1 MKRERLQS
9 LFSAVGCVFT
19 AMVLLQYDYKGLRLY
34 GKTRG
39 LTHTNA
45 LYLEY
50 LDGVRASPCVESPV
64 HRDSAKP
71 CLIAL
76 PAFELAVRG

>member
-1 MKRERLQS
+1 MAQVRLHDGARVPGEHEQLCTIALAELCLHAEVLRALQS
-9 LFSAVGCVFT
+9 
-19 AMVLLQYDYKGLRLY
+19 DYKGLRLF

-50 LDGVRASPCVESPV
+50 LDGVRVPC
-64 HRDSAKP
+64 SA
-71 CLIAL
+71 
-76 PAFELAVRG
+76 

>member
-1 MKRERLQS
+1 MRECQVSTGSCERSLSLRCVVTPTALRLQS
-9 LFSAVGCVFT
+9 
-19 AMVLLQYDYKGLRLY
+19 DYKGLRLY

-50 LDGVRASPCVESPV
+50 LDGVRVPC
-64 HRDSAKP
+64 SA
-71 CLIAL
+71 
-76 PAFELAVRG
+76 